1 MVNPKELRSLQFF
14 NEMSDDEL
22 DVLSEIINKKD
33 FASGET
39 IFNESEEGHSLYIIK
54 KGEIK
59 VCKVGPDGELLTLT
73 VLKDDDI
80 FGEMSFLDER
90 THSSTIIAISDIETF
105 VLEKPDFEGLVD
117 THPRIVYK
125 ALRNI
130 IFTIHAIVKGMNMRY
145 TEMMNYMWGRRR

>member
-1 MVNPKELRSLQFF
+1 MVNPKELRNLQFF
-14 NEMSDDEL
+14 DEMTDEEL
-22 DVLSEIINKKD
+22 DVLSGIVKKKD
-33 FASGET
+33 FASSET
-39 IFNESEEGHSLYIIK
+39 VFKESEAGSSLYVIK
-54 KGEIK
+54 KGEVK
-59 VCKVGPDGELLTLT
+59 VCKVGPDGELFTLT

-90 THSSTIIAISDIETF
+90 THSSTIVAISDVETLVIE
-105 VLEKPDFEGLVD
+105 KADFEGLVD
-117 THPRIVYK
+117 TNPRIVYK